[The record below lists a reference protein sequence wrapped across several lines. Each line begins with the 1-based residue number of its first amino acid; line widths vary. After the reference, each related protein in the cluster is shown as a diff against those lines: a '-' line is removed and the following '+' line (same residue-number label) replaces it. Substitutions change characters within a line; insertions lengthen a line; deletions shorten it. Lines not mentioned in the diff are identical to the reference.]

1 MPPQNDQHHFDS
13 DALFAFAGI
22 SELLKMRTKY
32 TKVNNNLIKCLL
44 SIRSRMKS
52 KEKKLKTNIFRL
64 KYNETKD

>member
-13 DALFAFAGI
+13 DALFAFVGI

-44 SIRSRMKS
+44 SIRSRMKL
-52 KEKKLKTNIFRL
+52 KEKK
-64 KYNETKD
+64 